1 MAFDD
6 KNSGPPAASFAARQ
20 HVTVSGYPLD
30 EQQIDR
36 LRTDA
41 LECVLNW
48 STRDGWPVGVLH
60 SFVWHNG
67 RFWLTMGAHRHR
79 VSAIRRDPRVSVVVS
94 SAATSMGYGQSFT
107 AKGRAVIH
115 EDRETKDW
123 FYPAFAGKTMTHE
136 AADQHAKDLD
146 SPLRVIIEVIP
157 EKWITFDMQ
166 KMILDLAGE
175 LPDDQRGSL
184 HESDT
189 VRLERELKRRGLA

>member
-6 KNSGPPAASFAARQ
+6 KNSGPAAASFAARQ
-20 HVTVSGYPLD
+20 HVTVSGYPL
-30 EQQIDR
+30 EPQQVDR
-36 LRTDA
+36 LLTDA

-60 SFVWHNG
+60 SFVWQNG

-94 SAATSMGYGQSFT
+94 SAATSMGYGQSVT
-107 AKGRAVIH
+107 AKGLAVIH

-123 FYPAFAGKTMTHE
+123 FYPAFAGKTMTGE

-146 SPLRVIIEVIP
+146 SPLRVIIEVLP

-189 VRLERELKRRGLA
+189 VRLERELRRRGLT